1 MYRRGL
7 RLLSCSA
14 SACSFFEVVGRPMR
28 PGQCVDLVTR
38 GKMLPSCFCLTLR
51 TGCSFDEAR
60 GARSF
65 DAVLNASFDGALVAS
80 FDAAL
85 AASFDGAL
93 AASFEGALETS
104 FATLAS
110 AATSSSSSR
119 IKNAIAQS
127 IDDGDR
133 GAASASAFPEAGS
146 EAGGSSVDMAAGA
159 GAAGSGSAAAGAAAF
174 GSAFAAPRRSA
185 GTSSFLLMPA
195 ALPSISIQACSP
207 LCSICNQDH
216 PPTTTSLPFT
226 MSPRA

>member
-146 EAGGSSVDMAAGA
+146 AAGGSSVDMAAGA